1 MQVISFV
8 GMTKDEFL
16 ATDYNNLLRAEFP
29 EEYSSEPA
37 GTIIRQTPKAGRT
50 VKEKQRIVLTVSL
63 GTQYVTIPETKNMV
77 AEDAEQT
84 LKDMGLRVTKKPMSD
99 NSVATYRSV
108 VRTMVE
114 PTIGR
119 LPYDQLEPWDVSAAY
134 RMLLAPRS
142 GKGLSPKTL
151 LKMHALLKGAYRSWR
166 PALGRD
172 IMLDVPAPS
181 PDPVEP
187 FALSELDTDEL
198 SRALVSAMSSRSASA
213 ANVSR
218 RTEAMAVYLA
228 LNTGLRC
235 GEICGLQ
242 RRDWRRALHDLHVV
256 GQAVEHPE
264 LHRQAYTKGRRV
276 RNVALAP
283 AVEAQ
288 LQRHLEW
295 QDTWL
300 SRKGPAAMVVTFGPA
315 GGIAR
320 PSTVTSRFK
329 SLVRGLGLPE
339 ETVFHSLRHT
349 HASWLLMNGFDM
361 RTIQERLGHAS
372 VKTTLDIYGS
382 VMPGRDQAA
391 AAAFTDSICGGDTDD
406 DT

>member
-1 MQVISFV
+1 MP
-8 GMTKDEFL
+8 T
-16 ATDYNNLLRAEFP
+16 
-29 EEYSSEPA
+29 SSERRAVVQRGEDGRWFARPYM
-37 GTIIRQTPKAGRT
+37 GT
-50 VKEKQRIVLTVSL
+50 
-63 GTQYVTIPETKNMV
+63 
-77 AEDAEQT
+77 D
-84 LKDMGLRVTKKPMSD
+84 RVTGRRIRPYRSWDAHLTREQAQAECDRWAATFDPSSARDSSKRLSSMLETYISDPVNGLSD

-134 RMLLAPRS
+134 RMLLAPRT

-198 SRALVSAMSSRSASA
+198 SRALVSAMSSRSASG
-213 ANVSR
+213 ANISR
-218 RTEAMAVYLA
+218 RTEAMAAYLA

-235 GEICGLQ
+235 GEVCGLQ

-256 GQAVEHPE
+256 GQAVEKPE
-264 LHRQAYTKGRRV
+264 LHRQAYTKGRHV
-276 RNVALAP
+276 RNVSLAP

-300 SRKGPAAMVVTFGPA
+300 
-315 GGIAR
+315 AR
-320 PSTVTSRFK
+320 PSTVTRRFK
-329 SLVRGLGLPE
+329 SLARDLGLPE

-349 HASWLLMNGFDM
+349 HATWLLMHGFDM
-361 RTIQERLGHAS
+361 RTVQERLGHAD
-372 VKTTLDIYGS
+372 VKTTLGTYGS

-391 AAAFTDSICGGDTDD
+391 AAAFTDSICGGDTDE
-406 DT
+406 

>member
-1 MQVISFV
+1 MP
-8 GMTKDEFL
+8 T
-16 ATDYNNLLRAEFP
+16 
-29 EEYSSEPA
+29 SSERRAVVQRGEDGRWFARPYM
-37 GTIIRQTPKAGRT
+37 GTDRVTGRRIRPYR
-50 VKEKQRIVLTVSL
+50 SW
-63 GTQYVTIPETKNMV
+63 
-77 AEDAEQT
+77 DAELTREQAQAECDRWAAT
-84 LKDMGLRVTKKPMSD
+84 FDPSSARDSSKRLSSMLETFISDPVNGLSD

-119 LPYDQLEPWDVSAAY
+119 LPYDQLEPWDVSA
-134 RMLLAPRS
+134 
-142 GKGLSPKTL
+142 
-151 LKMHALLKGAYRSWR
+151 AYRSWR

-198 SRALVSAMSSRSASA
+198 SRALVSAMSSRSASG
-213 ANVSR
+213 ANISR

-235 GEICGLQ
+235 GEVCGLR

-300 SRKGPAAMVVTFGPA
+300 SRKGPAALVVTFGPA
-315 GGIAR
+315 GAIAR

-329 SLVRGLGLPE
+329 SLVRDLGLPE

-391 AAAFTDSICGGDTDD
+391 AAAFTESISHGGETDE
-406 DT
+406 

>member
-1 MQVISFV
+1 MPTTRPSDRRAVVQRGADGRWFARPYM
-8 GMTKDEFL
+8 G
-16 ATDYNNLLRAEFP
+16 TDRVT
-29 EEYSSEPA
+29 
-37 GTIIRQTPKAGRT
+37 GRRIRPYR
-50 VKEKQRIVLTVSL
+50 SW
-63 GTQYVTIPETKNMV
+63 
-77 AEDAEQT
+77 DAELTREQAQAECDRWAAT
-84 LKDMGLRVTKKPMSD
+84 FDPSSARDSSKRLSSMLETYISDPVNGLSD

-134 RMLLAPRS
+134 RMLLAPRT

-151 LKMHALLKGAYRSWR
+151 LKMHALLKGAYRSWQ

-187 FALSELDTDEL
+187 FALSECDTDEL
-198 SRALVSAMSSRSASA
+198 SRALASAMSSRSASG
-213 ANVSR
+213 ANISR

-235 GEICGLQ
+235 GEVCGLQ

-288 LQRHLEW
+288 LRRHLEW

-300 SRKGPAAMVVTFGPA
+300 SR
-315 GGIAR
+315 
-320 PSTVTSRFK
+320 
-329 SLVRGLGLPE
+329 RGLL
-339 ETVFHSLRHT
+339 
-349 HASWLLMNGFDM
+349 ALL
-361 RTIQERLGHAS
+361 
-372 VKTTLDIYGS
+372 
-382 VMPGRDQAA
+382 
-391 AAAFTDSICGGDTDD
+391 
-406 DT
+406 